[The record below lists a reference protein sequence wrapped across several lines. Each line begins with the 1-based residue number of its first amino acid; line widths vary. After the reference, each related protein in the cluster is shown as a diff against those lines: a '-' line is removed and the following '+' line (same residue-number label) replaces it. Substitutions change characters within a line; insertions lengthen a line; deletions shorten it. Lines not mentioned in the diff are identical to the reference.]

1 MKDLSKI
8 KLLICDCDGVL
19 SDGLIIYSDEGAEI
33 KHFSTH
39 DGLGIKILS
48 HTDIKIAVVTGRKSR
63 TLKRRCADL
72 NINLLYQNVK
82 NKKRVIDELL
92 SQLDLKWD
100 NVAYIG
106 DDWNDYL
113 AMQASAFKAVPAN
126 AFDNF
131 KMTADYVTERKG
143 GYGAVREVIE
153 FILKSRNEFE
163 ATLEKFLNELQN
175 A

>member
-19 SDGLIIYSDEGAEI
+19 SDGLIIYSDEGTEI

-48 HTDIKIAVVTGRKSR
+48 HTDINIAVITGRKSHI
-63 TLKRRCADL
+63 LERRCADL
-72 NINLLYQNVK
+72 NISLLYQNVK
-82 NKKRVIDELL
+82 NKKRVIEEILA
-92 SQLDLKWD
+92 QLNLEWD

-106 DDWNDYL
+106 DDWNDYSS
-113 AMQASAFKAVPAN
+113 MQASGFKIAPAN

-131 KMTADYVTERKG
+131 KMTADLVTERKG
-143 GYGAVREVIE
+143 GYGAVREAIE
-153 FILKSRNEFE
+153 YILKARNEFE
-163 ATLEKFLNELQN
+163 NALESFLQELRN